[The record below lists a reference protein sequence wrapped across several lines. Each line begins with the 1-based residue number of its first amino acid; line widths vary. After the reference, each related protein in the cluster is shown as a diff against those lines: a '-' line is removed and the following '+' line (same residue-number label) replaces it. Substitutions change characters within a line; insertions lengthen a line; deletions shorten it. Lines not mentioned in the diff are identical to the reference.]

1 MDMSHAATS
10 NLAAGAALRREL
22 LPAVVTG
29 QIAGLVMA
37 VVVMA
42 VFTMLGKGPLF
53 PVQVIGSIAFGDAAL
68 AGFHLPALLTGLV
81 VHQSAALAWS
91 LVFALVVSRTG
102 ARGAGAAAAAG
113 LAVGLA
119 SQLVDVN
126 LAMPPIMR
134 ALHGHDLW
142 AENVPA
148 HWSWAAHAVFGLT
161 FALYPAV
168 ADRLS
173 RRRARRGS

>member
-1 MDMSHAATS
+1 MSQAVTS
-10 NLAAGAALRREL
+10 NLTAGASLRREL

-29 QIAGLVMA
+29 QIAGLIMA
-37 VVVMA
+37 AVVMA
-42 VFTMLGKGPLF
+42 VFTLLGKGPLF

-68 AGFHLPALLTGLV
+68 VGVHVPALVTGLV

-91 LVFALVVSRTG
+91 LVFALVVARTG
-102 ARGAGAAAAAG
+102 ARTAGAAAAAG
-113 LAVGLA
+113 LVVGLA

-142 AENVPA
+142 ADNVPA
-148 HWSWAAHAVFGLT
+148 AWSWAAHVVFGLA

-168 ADRLS
+168 GGWLS
-173 RRRARRGS
+173 ARRSRSA

>member
-1 MDMSHAATS
+1 MSNVATS
-10 NLAAGAALRREL
+10 NLSGATLRREL
-22 LPAVVTG
+22 SAAIITG

-37 VVVMA
+37 VVVMV
-42 VFTMLGKGPLF
+42 VFTLLGKGPLF

-68 AGFHLPALLTGLV
+68 TGFHLPALLTGLV

-91 LVFALVVSRTG
+91 LVYALVVSRTG
-102 ARGAGAAAAAG
+102 ARTIGAAAAAG
-113 LAVGLA
+113 LAVGVA

-126 LAMPPIMR
+126 LFMPPIMR

-148 HWSWAAHAVFGLT
+148 HWSWAAHLVFGLT
-161 FALYPAV
+161 FAIYPAV
-168 ADRLS
+168 ISRLS
-173 RRRARRGS
+173 ARPVRGS

>member
-1 MDMSHAATS
+1 MSQAATS
-10 NLAAGAALRREL
+10 NLTAGAGLRREL

-42 VFTMLGKGPLF
+42 VFTLLGKGPLF

-68 AGFHLPALLTGLV
+68 AGLHLPALVTGLV
-81 VHQSAALAWS
+81 VHQTAALVWS
-91 LVFALVVSRTG
+91 LVFALAAARTG
-102 ARGAGAAAAAG
+102 ARTAAAAAG
-113 LAVGLA
+113 LGLAVGVA
-119 SQLVDVN
+119 SQLIDVN
-126 LAMPPIMR
+126 LMMPPVMR

-148 HWSWAAHAVFGLT
+148 QWSWAAHVVFGLV
-161 FALYPAV
+161 FALYPRVGAW
-168 ADRLS
+168 LS
-173 RRRARRGS
+173 ARRSRGS